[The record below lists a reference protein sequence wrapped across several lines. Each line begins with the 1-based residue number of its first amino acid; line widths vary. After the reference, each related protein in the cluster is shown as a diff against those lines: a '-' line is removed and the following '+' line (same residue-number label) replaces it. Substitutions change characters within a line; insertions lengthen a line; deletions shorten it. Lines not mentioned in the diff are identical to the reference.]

1 MTDLSLDRILAAA
14 KVIDPVFLNSPQ
26 YVDEQLC
33 AALGRRVLT
42 KVELLNPLRSFKGRG
57 AEFFV
62 SEVAEGIGT
71 IVCSSTGGNFGQAVA
86 YAARRRG
93 LRAEVFVP
101 SGTSPVK
108 LARMRAFGAVL
119 HEVDGSPL
127 ELAEA
132 YAAETQDRVYVLDGR
147 DPAVAEG
154 AGTIGMELLRD
165 NTFDTLVVP
174 MGDGA
179 LISGVAAWVKA
190 HAPAVRV
197 IGVAAAAAPAL
208 ARSWAAGEVLTVE
221 LASTFAAG
229 IAISRPTEQA
239 VARTRALV
247 DEVVLVSEE
256 ELRQAMRLAARTLGV
271 LPEPAG
277 AAGLAAIAKGIPG
290 ETVATVLTG
299 GNADLAGYAG
309 LGAGN

>member
-14 KVIDPVFLNSPQ
+14 KVIDPVFLDSPQ

-57 AEFFV
+57 AEYFV
-62 SEVAEGIGT
+62 SEVAEGAT

-101 SGTSPVK
+101 TGTSPVK

-132 YAAETQDRVYVLDGR
+132 YAAESTDRVYVLDGR

-154 AGTIGMELLRD
+154 AGTIGVELLRD

-190 HAPAVRV
+190 HAPEVRV

-208 ARSWAAGEVLTVE
+208 ARSWAAGAVLTVE
-221 LASTFAAG
+221 RASAFAAG
-229 IAISRPTEQA
+229 IAISRPTEVA
-239 VARTRALV
+239 VARTRALL
-247 DEVVLVSEE
+247 DDVVLVSEA

-271 LPEPAG
+271 LLEPAG

-299 GNADLAGYAG
+299 GNADLADYAG
-309 LGAGN
+309 LDASD